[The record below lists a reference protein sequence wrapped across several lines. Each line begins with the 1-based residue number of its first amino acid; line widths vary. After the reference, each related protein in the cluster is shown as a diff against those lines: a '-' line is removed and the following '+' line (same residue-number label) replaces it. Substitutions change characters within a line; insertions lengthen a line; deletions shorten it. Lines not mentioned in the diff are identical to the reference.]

1 MISAVLQANQV
12 PTMNFALQS
21 IVHPTDF
28 SDLSARAFAH
38 ALRIAIAAKS
48 ALHALHVE
56 PQQRGEAGAFPQVR
70 RMLTQWGFIGEH
82 ETTAEI
88 AAKLGFLVSNIRIEG
103 SNPTQAILDF
113 LDKHA
118 TDLLVLGTHG
128 RDGLE
133 RLLVGSIAETVSRR
147 SSIPTL
153 FVGSSARTCV
163 SEVSGDVTL
172 RRVLIPVDY
181 SPAPA
186 RAVEAVRRFALTLA
200 GTDTGIFLLHIGTSA
215 PEIFTASPALEFPQP
230 VILRSGPVVR
240 SILDAADEFEVD
252 LIGMPTAGHHG
263 VLDALR
269 GSTTER
275 VLRHAPCPVLAVP
288 A

>member
-1 MISAVLQANQV
+1 
-12 PTMNFALQS
+12 MNFAIQS

-38 ALRIAIAAKS
+38 ALRIAIVAKS

-56 PQQRGEAGAFPQVR
+56 PQHPGEGGSFPRVT
-70 RMLTQWGFIGEH
+70 RMLTQWGVIGEH
-82 ETTAEI
+82 ETAPEI
-88 AAKLGFLVSNIRIEG
+88 AAKLGFLVSNIRIDG
-103 SNPTQAILDF
+103 PSPTQAIVDF
-113 LDKHA
+113 LDQHA

-133 RLLVGSIAETVSRR
+133 RLLVGSVAETVSRR

-153 FVGSSARTCV
+153 FVGSSARTFV
-163 SEVSGDVTL
+163 SEVSGDMTL
-172 RRVLIPVDY
+172 RRVLIPVDH

-186 RAVEAVRRFALTLA
+186 RAVEAVRRFAHLLA
-200 GTDTGIFLLHIGTSA
+200 GTDISIFLIHIGTSA
-215 PEIFTASPALEFPQP
+215 PVVITASRELEFPQP

>member
-1 MISAVLQANQV
+1 
-12 PTMNFALQS
+12 MNFRLQS

-28 SDLSARAFAH
+28 SELSARAFAH
-38 ALRIAIAAKS
+38 ALRIAVATES
-48 ALHALHVE
+48 ALHVLHVE
-56 PQQRGEAGAFPQVR
+56 PQQPGEAGAFPQVR
-70 RMLTQWGFIGEH
+70 RILTQWGFIEEH
-82 ETTAEI
+82 ETVPEI
-88 AAKLGFLVSNIRIEG
+88 AAKLRFLVSNIRIDG
-103 SNPTQAILDF
+103 SNPTRAILDF
-113 LDKHA
+113 LDQHA
-118 TDLLVLGTHG
+118 TDFLVLGTHG

-133 RLLVGSIAETVSRR
+133 RLLVGSVAETVSRR

-153 FVGSSARTCV
+153 FVGSSARTFV
-163 SEVSGDVTL
+163 SEVSGDMTL
-172 RRVLIPVDY
+172 RRVLIPVDH

-186 RAVEAVRRFALTLA
+186 GAVEAVRRFARILT
-200 GTDTGIFLLHIGTSA
+200 GTDTGVVLLHIGTSA
-215 PEIFTASPALEFPQP
+215 PMIFAGSGELESPQP

>member
-1 MISAVLQANQV
+1 
-12 PTMNFALQS
+12 MNFALQS

-28 SDLSARAFAH
+28 SELSARAFAH
-38 ALRIAIAAKS
+38 ALRIAIATKS

-56 PQQRGEAGAFPQVR
+56 PQEPGEAGTFPQVR

-82 ETTAEI
+82 ETASEI
-88 AAKLGFLVSNIRIEG
+88 AAKLGFLVSNIRIDG
-103 SNPTQAILDF
+103 PSPAQAILDF
-113 LDKHA
+113 LDQRA

-133 RLLVGSIAETVSRR
+133 RLLVGSVAETVSRR

-153 FVGSSARTCV
+153 FVGSSARTFV
-163 SEVSGDVTL
+163 SEVSGDMTL

-186 RAVEAVRRFALTLA
+186 RAVEAVRRFAQTLT
-200 GTDTGIFLLHIGTSA
+200 GTDTSIFLLHIGTSA
-215 PEIFTASPALEFPQP
+215 PVIFTASRELEFPQP

-252 LIGMPTAGHHG
+252 LIGMPTAGHNG

>member
-1 MISAVLQANQV
+1 
-12 PTMNFALQS
+12 MNFALQS

-82 ETTAEI
+82 ETAPEI
-88 AAKLGFLVSNIRIEG
+88 AAKLGFLVSNIRIDG
-103 SNPTQAILDF
+103 SSPAQAILDF

-133 RLLVGSIAETVSRR
+133 RLLVGSVAETVSRR

-153 FVGSSARTCV
+153 FVGSSARTFV
-163 SEVSGDVTL
+163 SEVSGDMTL

-186 RAVEAVRRFALTLA
+186 RSVEAVRRFALTLT
-200 GTDTGIFLLHIGTSA
+200 GTDTGFFLLHIGSSA

-252 LIGMPTAGHHG
+252 LIAMPTAGHHG

-275 VLRHAPCPVLAVP
+275 VLRNAPCPVLAVP

>member
-1 MISAVLQANQV
+1 
-12 PTMNFALQS
+12 MNFAIQS

-38 ALRIAIAAKS
+38 ALRIAIVTKS
-48 ALHALHVE
+48 ALYALHVE
-56 PQQRGEAGAFPQVR
+56 PRHPGEAGSFPEVR
-70 RMLTQWGFIGEH
+70 RMLTQWGFVAED
-82 ETTAEI
+82 ETAPEI
-88 AAKLGFLVSNIRIEG
+88 AAKLGFLVSNIRIDG
-103 SNPTQAILDF
+103 PSPAVSILDF
-113 LDKHA
+113 LDQRA

-133 RLLVGSIAETVSRR
+133 RLLMGSIAETVSRR
-147 SSIPTL
+147 SSIPAL
-153 FVGSSARTCV
+153 FVGPSARTFV
-163 SEVSGDVTL
+163 SEVSGDLTL
-172 RRVLIPVDY
+172 RRVLLPVDH

-186 RAVEAVRRFALTLA
+186 RAVEAVRRFAHMLT
-200 GTDTGIFLLHIGTSA
+200 GTDVSIFLLHIGTSA
-215 PEIFTASPALEFPQP
+215 PVIITGSRELEFPQP

>member
-1 MISAVLQANQV
+1 
-12 PTMNFALQS
+12 MNFTIQS

-38 ALRIAIAAKS
+38 ALRIAIATKS

-56 PQQRGEAGAFPQVR
+56 PQHQEEAGSFPKVR
-70 RMLTQWGFIGEH
+70 RMLAQWGFIGEH
-82 ETTAEI
+82 ESASEI
-88 AAKLGFLVSNIRIEG
+88 ATKLGFLVSNIRIDG
-103 SNPTQAILDF
+103 PNPARAILDF
-113 LDKHA
+113 LVQHA

-133 RLLVGSIAETVSRR
+133 RLLVGSVAETVSRR

-153 FVGSSARTCV
+153 FVGSSARTFV
-163 SEVSGDVTL
+163 SEVSGDMTL

-186 RAVEAVRRFALTLA
+186 RAVEAVRRFAHILT
-200 GTDTGIFLLHIGTSA
+200 GTDTSIFLLHIGTAA
-215 PEIFTASPALEFPQP
+215 PVIVSGSRELEFPQP
-230 VILRSGPVVR
+230 VVLRSGPVVR

-263 VLDALR
+263 ALDALR

>member
-1 MISAVLQANQV
+1 
-12 PTMNFALQS
+12 MNFAIQS

-38 ALRIAIAAKS
+38 ALRIAIVAKS

-56 PQQRGEAGAFPQVR
+56 PQHPGEGGSFPRVT
-70 RMLTQWGFIGEH
+70 RMLTQWGVIGEH
-82 ETTAEI
+82 ETAPEI
-88 AAKLGFLVSNIRIEG
+88 AAKLGFLVSNIRIDG
-103 SNPTQAILDF
+103 PSPTQAIVDF
-113 LDKHA
+113 LDQHA

-133 RLLVGSIAETVSRR
+133 RLLVGSVAETVSRR

-153 FVGSSARTCV
+153 FVGSSARTFV
-163 SEVSGDVTL
+163 SEVSGDMTL
-172 RRVLIPVDY
+172 RRVLIPVDH

-186 RAVEAVRRFALTLA
+186 RAVEAVRRFAHLLA
-200 GTDTGIFLLHIGTSA
+200 GTDISIFLLHIGTSA
-215 PEIFTASPALEFPQP
+215 PVIITASRELEFPQP

>member
-1 MISAVLQANQV
+1 
-12 PTMNFALQS
+12 MNFVLQS

-38 ALRIAIAAKS
+38 ALRIAIATKS

-56 PQQRGEAGAFPQVR
+56 PQEPGEAGTFPQVR
-70 RMLTQWGFIGEH
+70 RMLIQWGFIGEH
-82 ETTAEI
+82 ETALEI
-88 AAKLGFLVSNIRIEG
+88 AAKLGFLVSNIRIDG
-103 SNPTQAILDF
+103 PSPAQAILDF
-113 LDKHA
+113 LDQHA

-133 RLLVGSIAETVSRR
+133 RLLVGSVAETVSRR

-153 FVGSSARTCV
+153 FVGSSARTFV
-163 SEVSGDVTL
+163 SEVSGNMTL

-181 SPAPA
+181 APAPA
-186 RAVEAVRRFALTLA
+186 RAVEAVRRFAHILT
-200 GTDTGIFLLHIGTSA
+200 GTDISIFLLHIGTSA
-215 PEIFTASPALEFPQP
+215 PVLFTASRELEFPQP

>member
-1 MISAVLQANQV
+1 
-12 PTMNFALQS
+12 MNFGLQS

-38 ALRIAIAAKS
+38 ALRIAIATKS

-56 PQQRGEAGAFPQVR
+56 PQQRGEAGTFPEVR
-70 RMLTQWGFIGEH
+70 RMLIQWGFIEEH
-82 ETTAEI
+82 ETTPEI
-88 AAKLGFLVSNIRIEG
+88 GAKLGFLVSNIRIDG
-103 SNPTQAILDF
+103 SRSAQAILDF
-113 LDKHA
+113 LDQHA

-133 RLLVGSIAETVSRR
+133 RLLVGSVAETVLRR
-147 SSIPTL
+147 SYIPTL
-153 FVGSSARTCV
+153 FVGSCARTFV
-163 SEVSGDVTL
+163 SEVSGDITL
-172 RRVLIPVDY
+172 RRILIPVDF

-186 RAVEAVRRFALTLA
+186 RAVEAVRRFANIL
-200 GTDTGIFLLHIGTSA
+200 TDTDTSIFLLHVGTSA
-215 PEIFTASPALEFPQP
+215 PVIFTASRRLEFPQP
-230 VILRSGPVVR
+230 VILRPGPVVR